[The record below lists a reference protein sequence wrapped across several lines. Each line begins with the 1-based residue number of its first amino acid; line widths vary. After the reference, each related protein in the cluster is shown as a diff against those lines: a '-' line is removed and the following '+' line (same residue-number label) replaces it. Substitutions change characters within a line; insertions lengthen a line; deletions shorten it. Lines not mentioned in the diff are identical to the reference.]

1 MFNDIL
7 YRPPELDSTCVWDIT
22 RQLIKEKK
30 PNDFALSLLRA
41 IFMSREKQS
50 SGLEL
55 GSEEGHQSY
64 WTGLELG

>member
-1 MFNDIL
+1 MNDIL

-41 IFMSREKQS
+41 IFMSGEKQS

-55 GSEEGHQSY
+55 GYTYICRPCGP
-64 WTGLELG
+64 LEIV